1 MKRVAKADTCH
12 MLHAACIFKDW
23 PLNRIRKK
31 EPPAIESVALF
42 RFGVAIDSY
51 LFCFHCF
58 LLFYLSC
65 FSRYLIIRRC
75 MLQVKTNIWVNGPN
89 NNSNSNP
96 HQPSA
101 STTTSD
107 NLINNLYCI
116 ILLLFD
122 LLRCKAATCFHFF
135 HLARTA
141 TTQRVCFSRDTHHVH
156 AHALWRFAVSPT
168 CHRWRHYRAHAALRF
183 PRLLPW

>member
-1 MKRVAKADTCH
+1 MP
-12 MLHAACIFKDW
+12 HAACRMPHAF
-23 PLNRIRKK
+23 LRIGRSTGFGK
-31 EPPAIESVALF
+31 EPPPIESDALL

-58 LLFYLSC
+58 LFLPFSSR

-96 HQPSA
+96 HQPST

-116 ILLLFD
+116 ICCFSI
-122 LLRCKAATCFHFF
+122 CCAATCFHFF

-141 TTQRVCFSRDTHHVH
+141 TTQC
-156 AHALWRFAVSPT
+156 ALAKTRTMYTRMLCDALQCRQRATDGATIMRTQLCVFRGFNLIIST
-168 CHRWRHYRAHAALRF
+168 CEQAFKA
-183 PRLLPW
+183 

>member
-12 MLHAACIFKDW
+12 MPHTACRMPHAF
-23 PLNRIRKK
+23 LRIGRSTGFGK
-31 EPPAIESVALF
+31 EPPPIESDALL

-58 LLFYLSC
+58 FYLSR
-65 FSRYLIIRRC
+65 FSCYLIIRRC

-96 HQPSA
+96 HQTST

-122 LLRCKAATCFHFF
+122 VLRCKAATCFRFF

-141 TTQRVCFSRDTHHVH
+141 TTQRVCV
-156 AHALWRFAVSPT
+156 L
-168 CHRWRHYRAHAALRF
+168 
-183 PRLLPW
+183 